1 MTTQQLTIGGRK
13 RPVNFTFEVAYRY
26 EETTGRKYMRDLRLL
41 FRQLAEISQIAG
53 SDNTD
58 DLVDATDQISMVVLA
73 DIVHTALDYA
83 ATERGETLDCTPS
96 QVAGWLLTDTAASAQ
111 VFNLLAASMP
121 QQMQE
126 DGEDAKKKREWAP
139 ARTKPRTSPGRR

>member
-83 ATERGETLDCTPS
+83 ATERGETLDCTPA

-121 QQMQE
+121 QHNPDE
-126 DGEDAKKKREWAP
+126 ADSAKKKTAKVQ
-139 ARTKPRTSPGRR
+139 TTMTQKKSPGKR